1 VKRVLICSFVAVVSG
16 LSGSYLGGQFTQAS
30 RRGQCQGVPWGFQS
44 VCTVV
49 VTPAALWRGSTVGLW
64 VGSILGAFAGGLA
77 TRKGTGERGDVT
89 GEE

>member
-1 VKRVLICSFVAVVSG
+1 MVSG
-16 LSGSYLGGQFTQAS
+16 LSGAYLGGQITQAS
-30 RRGQCQGVPWGFQS
+30 RRGQCQGVPWVFES

-49 VTPAALWRGSTVGLW
+49 VTSAALWRGSTAGLW

-77 TRKGTGERGDVT
+77 THKRTGERGDVR